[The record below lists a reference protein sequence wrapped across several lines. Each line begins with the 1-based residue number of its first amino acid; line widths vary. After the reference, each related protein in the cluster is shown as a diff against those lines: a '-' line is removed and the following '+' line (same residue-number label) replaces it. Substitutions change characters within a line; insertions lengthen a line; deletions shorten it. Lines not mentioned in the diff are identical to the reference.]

1 MLKPKKKITK
11 KEIKRDPFL
20 ETVDKI
26 EYSIEKNKN
35 TYINVVIAVIVI
47 FIAGNFFL
55 KNQKDKENSAKSA
68 LGLALVAFDNGDYEN
83 AKFQFESI
91 LSDYYNSESAN
102 VANYYLGK
110 IAFENKDFANSML
123 YLDRFFNSGVLDI
136 LIPGT
141 VKMLSNIELKN
152 NNKEKAISYIDKGI
166 NNSKSVNIKI
176 DLNLYKALVLINQK
190 NNKLALKVLEILNND
205 YDLSANQKRFY
216 EELMGMI

>member
-35 TYINVVIAVIVI
+35 TYINVIIAVIVI
-47 FIAGNFFL
+47 FIAGNFFI
-55 KNQKDKENSAKSA
+55 KNQKDKENSARSA

-91 LSDYYNSESAN
+91 LSDYDNSESAN

-123 YLDRFFNSGVLDI
+123 YLDRFFNSGGLDI
-136 LIPGT
+136 LIPGA

-176 DLNLYKALVLINQK
+176 DLNLYKALVLINEENK
-190 NNKLALKVLEILNND
+190 KLALKVLEILNND

>member
-68 LGLALVAFDNGDYEN
+68 LGLALVAFDNGDNEN

-91 LSDYYNSESAN
+91 LSDYDNSESAN

-110 IAFENKDFANSML
+110 IAFENKDFTNSML
-123 YLDRFFNSGVLDI
+123 YLDRFFHSGELDI

-166 NNSKSVNIKI
+166 NNSKSVNSKI
-176 DLNLYKALVLINQK
+176 DLNLYKALVLINEENK
-190 NNKLALKVLEILNND
+190 KLALNVLEILNND

>member
-190 NNKLALKVLEILNND
+190 NKKLALKVLEILNND

>member
-68 LGLALVAFDNGDYEN
+68 LGLALVAFDIGDYEN

-91 LSDYYNSESAN
+91 LSDYDNSESAN

-110 IAFENKDFANSML
+110 IAFENKDFANSMA
-123 YLDRFFNSGVLDI
+123 YLDRFFNSGRLDI

-152 NNKEKAISYIDKGI
+152 NNKEKAISYIDEGI
-166 NNSKSVNIKI
+166 NNIKNVNAKI
-176 DLNLYKALVLINQK
+176 DLSLYKALVLINGDNK
-190 NNKLALKVLEILNND
+190 KLALNVLKILNND
-205 YDLSANQKRFY
+205 YDLSINQKRRY

>member
-35 TYINVVIAVIVI
+35 IYINIVIVVIVI
-47 FIAGNFFL
+47 FLAGNFFL
-55 KNQKDKENSAKSA
+55 TNQKDKENSAKSA

-91 LSDYYNSESAN
+91 LSDYENNESAN
-102 VANYYLGK
+102 IANYYIGK
-110 IAFENKDFANSML
+110 IAFENNDFANSFI
-123 YLDRFFNSGVLDI
+123 YLDKFFNSGGLDI
-136 LIPGT
+136 LIPGA
-141 VKMLSNIELKN
+141 VKMLSSIEMKN
-152 NNKEKAISYIDKGI
+152 NNKEEAINYIDEGI
-166 NNSKSVNIKI
+166 NSSKSLNTKI
-176 DLNLYKALVLINQK
+176 DLNLYKALLFINENDK
-190 NNKLALKVLEILNND
+190 KRALNVLEILNND
-205 YDLSANQKRFY
+205 YDLSLSQKRHF

>member
-91 LSDYYNSESAN
+91 LSDYDNSESAN

-110 IAFENKDFANSML
+110 IAFENKDFTNSML

-176 DLNLYKALVLINQK
+176 DLNLYKALVLINEENK
-190 NNKLALKVLEILNND
+190 KLALKVLEILNND

>member
-68 LGLALVAFDNGDYEN
+68 LGLALVAFDIGDYEN

-91 LSDYYNSESAN
+91 LSDYDNSESAN

-123 YLDRFFNSGVLDI
+123 YLDRFFNSGELDI

-190 NNKLALKVLEILNND
+190 NKKLALKVLEILNND

>member
-110 IAFENKDFANSML
+110 IAFENKDFANSMV
-123 YLDRFFNSGVLDI
+123 YLDRFFNSGKLDI

-166 NNSKSVNIKI
+166 NNSKSVNTKI
-176 DLNLYKALVLINQK
+176 DLNLYKALVLIKEENK
-190 NNKLALKVLEILNND
+190 KLALNVLEILKND
-205 YDLSANQKRFY
+205 YDLSVNQKRLY

>member
-35 TYINVVIAVIVI
+35 TYINMVIAIIVI
-47 FIAGNFFL
+47 FIGGNFFF
-55 KNQKDKENSAKSA
+55 KNQIDKENSAKSA
-68 LGLALVAFDNGDYEN
+68 LGLALVAFDNGDFEN
-83 AKFQFESI
+83 AKFQLESI
-91 LSDYYNSESAN
+91 LSDYDNSESAN

-110 IAFENKDFANSML
+110 IAFENKDFANSMV
-123 YLDRFFNSGVLDI
+123 YLDRFFNSGKLDI

-141 VKMLSNIELKN
+141 VKMLSSIELKN

-166 NNSKSVNIKI
+166 NNSKSVNTKI
-176 DLNLYKALVLINQK
+176 DLNLYKALVLINEENK
-190 NNKLALKVLEILNND
+190 KLALNVLEILNNN
-205 YDLSANQKRFY
+205 YDLSPNQKRFY

>member
-35 TYINVVIAVIVI
+35 TYINMVIAIIVI
-47 FIAGNFFL
+47 FIGGNFFF
-55 KNQKDKENSAKSA
+55 KNQIDKENSAKSA
-68 LGLALVAFDNGDYEN
+68 LGLALVAFDNGDFEN
-83 AKFQFESI
+83 AKFQLESI
-91 LSDYYNSESAN
+91 LSDYDNSESAN

-110 IAFENKDFANSML
+110 IAFENKDFANSMV
-123 YLDRFFNSGVLDI
+123 YLDRFFNSGKLDI

-141 VKMLSNIELKN
+141 VKMLSSIELKN

-166 NNSKSVNIKI
+166 NNSKSVNTKI
-176 DLNLYKALVLINQK
+176 DLNLYKALVLINEENK
-190 NNKLALKVLEILNND
+190 KLALNVLEILNND

>member
-20 ETVDKI
+20 EAVDKI

-35 TYINVVIAVIVI
+35 TYINVIIAVIVI
-47 FIAGNFFL
+47 FIAGNFFI
-55 KNQKDKENSAKSA
+55 KNQKDKENSARSA

-91 LSDYYNSESAN
+91 LSDYDNSESAN

-123 YLDRFFNSGVLDI
+123 YLDRFFNSGELDI
-136 LIPGT
+136 LIPGA

-176 DLNLYKALVLINQK
+176 DLNLYKALVLINEENK
-190 NNKLALKVLEILNND
+190 KLALKVLEILNND

>member
-35 TYINVVIAVIVI
+35 IYINIVIVVIVV

-55 KNQKDKENSAKSA
+55 TNQKDKENSSKSA
-68 LGLALVAFDNGDYEN
+68 LGLALVAFDKGDYEN

-91 LSDYYNSESAN
+91 LSDYSNNESTN
-102 VANYYLGK
+102 IANYYLGK
-110 IAFENKDFANSML
+110 IAFENNDFANSL
-123 YLDRFFNSGVLDI
+123 IYLDKFFNSGGLDI
-136 LIPGT
+136 LIPGA
-141 VKMLSNIELKN
+141 VKMLSIIEMKN
-152 NNKEKAISYIDKGI
+152 NNKEEAINYIDEGI
-166 NNSKSVNIKI
+166 NSSESLNTKI
-176 DLNLYKALVLINQK
+176 DLNLYKALLFINENDK
-190 NNKLALKVLEILNND
+190 KRALNVLEILNND
-205 YDLSANQKRFY
+205 YDLSLSQKRHF